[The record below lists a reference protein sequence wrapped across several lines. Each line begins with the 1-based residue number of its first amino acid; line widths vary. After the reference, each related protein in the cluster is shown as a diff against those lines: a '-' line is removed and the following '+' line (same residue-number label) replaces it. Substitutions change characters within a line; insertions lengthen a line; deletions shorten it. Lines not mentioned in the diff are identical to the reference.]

1 MHKPGRGS
9 WGYFFL
15 ALAAG
20 STRVIAAEYYIEPS
34 VAARYEF
41 DNNRGLRE
49 DAASASTW
57 RFSPFV
63 AFGRLTPNS
72 EVTGAARV
80 EVNESNREEVDSTDV
95 YAGLF
100 PVYRTERSEWSLD
113 TTYRRDTT
121 LRTNIFEPAFSQEPP
136 PADLALTG
144 TDELA
149 APGPQE
155 EGIPG
160 DQIPDLDD
168 PNVQDTEIGRIP
180 QEVQR
185 NLLIISP
192 GWRRELTPRVG
203 LGLRY
208 RYVDTFYSD
217 GEGSGVVD
225 SRRHLGSADL
235 SYRWS
240 EVDDISVLTS
250 FQNFQNDQN
259 SEFDSYRLELG
270 LQHRFSET
278 LRAVVAAGPEY
289 TDRSNGGSD
298 LTYSVRLGIDK
309 ELESSNVG
317 VFFRRAI
324 APSDAGNAL
333 ERNQIDIRWFGDLS
347 PRWSFAFL
355 ARAFRNEDL
364 GDSASGSRDRSY
376 AQVEPTISYD
386 ITEDISLDLG
396 YRFRWQDDEARDESA
411 FAHAVVFTVGY
422 RFDRFSVSR

>member
-9 WGYFFL
+9 WCYVFL
-15 ALAAG
+15 ALAA
-20 STRVIAAEYYIEPS
+20 SPTWVIAAEYYIQPS
-34 VAARYEF
+34 VATRYEF
-41 DNNRGLRE
+41 DNNRSLRE

-63 AFGRLTPNS
+63 EFGRLTPNS

-95 YAGLF
+95 FAGLF
-100 PVYRTERSEWSLD
+100 PVYRTERSVWSLD

-121 LRTNIFEPAFSQEPP
+121 LRASISDPFAQELTQT
-136 PADLALTG
+136 DLAPTETDG
-144 TDELA
+144 TPATEF
-149 APGPQE
+149 PGE
-155 EGIPG
+155 EIAGG
-160 DQIPDLDD
+160 DPDDA
-168 PNVQDTEIGRIP
+168 NVQDTEIGRIS

-192 GWRRELTPRVG
+192 KWRRELTPRVG
-203 LGLRY
+203 VGLRY

-225 SRRHLGSADL
+225 SRRHLGSGDL

-240 EVDDISVLTS
+240 EVDDISVITS
-250 FQNFQNDQN
+250 FENFQNDQN
-259 SEFDSYRLELG
+259 SEFDTYRLELG
-270 LQHRFSET
+270 LHHRFSET
-278 LRAVVAAGPEY
+278 LGAFVAGGPEY
-289 TDRSNGGSD
+289 TDRSTGGSD
-298 LTYSVRLGIDK
+298 DLTYAVRFGIDK
-309 ELESSNVG
+309 ALESSNVS
-317 VFFRRAI
+317 VFFRRAV

-355 ARAFRNEDL
+355 ARAFRNEDA
-364 GDSASGSRDRSY
+364 GDSGSGSRDRSY

-396 YRFRWQDDEARDESA
+396 YRFRWQDNEARNESA

-422 RFDRFSVSR
+422 RFDRFSLSR